1 LFNLWQCNSSKETPL
16 NVQQRLEIRKAFK
29 LRIHESNGTAFE
41 NLFCD
46 IMRSAESDF
55 KKVKPQGNI
64 GDRKN
69 DGFIPSQGK
78 YYQVYAPENP
88 TGNPGGAT
96 KKIEADLDGLISY
109 WSNLHNHKISHFYFV
124 FNDKYHG
131 AYPEVYTT
139 LNSLK
144 SQYDLHVCDVLLS
157 SELEDVF
164 MELDE
169 DSIASICGYY
179 PKTEDIGFIDN
190 SIVAEIVGHVS
201 ESYDGFSESQTTEP
215 PDFDKKIRFNNLGK
229 NTAAH
234 LNVGAYQVGY
244 VEDYFRTNS
253 KFSRQQARDSL
264 NEMYISY
271 LDYDNVLASEVSGLS
286 ESDIIFKNMVDEL
299 LPIDLF
305 PRQRRDYERNII
317 AVLSFFFEACDIFE
331 EPPKEVLQDA

>member
-1 LFNLWQCNSSKETPL
+1 L

-46 IMRSAESDF
+46 IMRFSESDF
-55 KKVKPQGNI
+55 KKVKPQGSL

-88 TGNPGGAT
+88 AGNPSAAT
-96 KKIEADLDGLISY
+96 KKIEEDLDGLISY
-109 WSNLHNHKISHFYFV
+109 WSYQHNHKISYFYFV

-131 AYPEVYTT
+131 AYPEIYTT
-139 LNSLK
+139 LNRLK
-144 SQYDLHVCDVLLS
+144 NQYGLQVCGVLLS
-157 SELEDVF
+157 SELEDIF
-164 MELDE
+164 MKLDE

-179 PKTEDIGFIDN
+179 PKTEDIGFINN
-190 SIVAEIVGHVS
+190 SIVAEIVGYVS
-201 ESYDGFSESQTTEP
+201 ENYDGFSESQTTEP
-215 PDFDKKIRFNNLGK
+215 PDFENKIRFNNLGK
-229 NTAAH
+229 STAMH

-264 NEMYISY
+264 NEMYTSY
-271 LDYDNVLASEVSGLS
+271 LDYDNVAASEVSGLS
-286 ESDIIFKNMVDEL
+286 ESDIIFKYMIDEL
-299 LPIDLF
+299 RPADLC
-305 PRQRRDYERNII
+305 PRQRLDYERNII
-317 AVLSFFFEACDIFE
+317 AVLAFFFEACDIFE
-331 EPPKEVLQDA
+331 EPPKEALQNA

>member
-1 LFNLWQCNSSKETPL
+1 L
-16 NVQQRLEIRKAFK
+16 NVHQRLEIRKAFK

-46 IMRSAESDF
+46 IMRSAEPDF
-55 KKVKPQGNI
+55 KKVKPQGSI

-88 TGNPGGAT
+88 TGNPSTAT
-96 KKIEADLDGLISY
+96 KKIEEDLDGLISY
-109 WSNLHNHKISHFYFV
+109 WSNQHNHKISHFYFV

-131 AYPEVYTT
+131 AYPEIYTT
-139 LNSLK
+139 LSRLK
-144 SQYDLHVCDVLLS
+144 NQYGLQVCDVLLS

-164 MELDE
+164 IELEE

-179 PKTEDIGFIDN
+179 PKAEDIGFIDN
-190 SIVAEIVGHVS
+190 SIVAEIVGYVS
-201 ESYDGFSESQTTEP
+201 EGYTGFSESQTTEK
-215 PDFDKKIRFNNLGK
+215 PDFDNKIRFNNLGK
-229 NTAAH
+229 STATH

-244 VEDYFRTNS
+244 VDDYFRSNS

-264 NEMYISY
+264 NEMYRSY
-271 LDYDNVLASEVSGLS
+271 LDYDNVAASNISGLS

-299 LPIDLF
+299 LPDNIS
-305 PRQRRDYERNII
+305 PRQRCDYERNII
-317 AVLSFFFEACDIFE
+317 AVLAFFFEACDIFE
-331 EPPKEVLQDA
+331 EPPEEVHQNA